1 MSLVEANLVIH
12 FLASLSW
19 MSLAE
24 VNLINTPDFIYI
36 EYNIIVIAFIKEILN
51 YISIKERETTH
62 LLRLSHDFL

>member
-1 MSLVEANLVIH
+1 
-12 FLASLSW
+12 

-24 VNLINTPDFIYI
+24 ANLINTPDFIYI

-51 YISIKERETTH
+51 CISIKERETTH